1 MQVLGS
7 SSLHTRHAR
16 NCSISVTGSSAPN
29 RQLAIDVGVSFD
41 VLLNGALNFRRARK
55 VVDKLSYAMHPAK
68 RKFIPKSGGPFF
80 PAAQSGDFAQVL
92 FDPCASGRFAAA
104 NQDIGGLGR
113 DLRLP
118 LQPNEDEAAI
128 VDGFDS
134 RRGCGDI
141 TAHHHAAAKCLAD
154 C

>member
-92 FDPCASGRFAAA
+92 FDPSA
-104 NQDIGGLGR
+104 
-113 DLRLP
+113 
-118 LQPNEDEAAI
+118 
-128 VDGFDS
+128 V
-134 RRGCGDI
+134 
-141 TAHHHAAAKCLAD
+141 
-154 C
+154 